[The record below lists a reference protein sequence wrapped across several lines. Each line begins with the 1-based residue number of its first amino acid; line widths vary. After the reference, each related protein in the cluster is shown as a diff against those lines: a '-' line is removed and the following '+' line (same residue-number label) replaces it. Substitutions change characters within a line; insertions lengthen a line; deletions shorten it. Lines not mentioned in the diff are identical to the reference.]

1 MVQLLRAQSR
11 ADTPDEILAQGAAD
25 DNHAFTELYRRY
37 LGPVHRYMRY
47 QAPHEEAEDLTAQVF
62 MQAYR
67 GASQF
72 RGEGA
77 SYRAWLFRIA
87 HNTLATYR
95 RVSRRTPI
103 PLSEIPDQLD
113 DAPDPAAGA
122 ADREL
127 RLIVRSIVDE
137 LPAADRELIELRY
150 VEGLAPQEIAHVTG
164 ASDGA
169 IRVRIHRLLKRLRPR
184 LVERG
189 VRL

>member
-11 ADTPDEILAQGAAD
+11 ADTPDEVLAQGAAG

-37 LGPVHRYMRY
+37 LGPVHRYMQY
-47 QAPHEEAEDLTAQVF
+47 QAPREEAEDLTAQVF

-67 GASQF
+67 AAAQF

-87 HNTLATYR
+87 HNTLVTYR
-95 RVSRRTPI
+95 RVSRRI
-103 PLSEIPDQLD
+103 PVPMPKIPDIPD
-113 DAPDPAAGA
+113 DGADPASGA

-127 RLIVRSIVDE
+127 RVIVRSLVDE
-137 LPAADRELIELRY
+137 LPPADRELLELRY
-150 VEGLAPQEIAHVTG
+150 VEGLAPQEIAQVTG
-164 ASDGA
+164 ASDGS

-184 LVERG
+184 LIERG